1 LQIDIRSIFENYIV
15 AIRKTLTPHPHQ
27 RGVNSKTLLRD
38 LLEVLLLT
46 ALFYTALNG
55 LTGRYRVL
63 SVSMQPTLNE
73 GQQIIVSKTSYWLHQ
88 PERGDIV
95 VIKPREP
102 NNQESIPLIKRIIG
116 LPHEYVEAHDGR
128 IWINGR
134 ALNEPYVSAPLD
146 YTVSWRL
153 GADEYVVLGDNR
165 NNSSDSHSWGAISKE
180 RIIGKAVFRYWPL
193 EKLGGFPDYDF

>member
-1 LQIDIRSIFENYIV
+1 MLTGICSIVKNNIV
-15 AIRKTLTPHPHQ
+15 AIRKTLTPPSHQ
-27 RGVNSKTLLRD
+27 RGVNANTLLRD
-38 LLEVLLLT
+38 MLEVLLLT

-55 LTGRYRVL
+55 LTGRYLVV
-63 SVSMQPTLNE
+63 SVSMQPTLSE
-73 GQQIIVSKTSYWLHQ
+73 GQQIIISKTSYWLHH

-95 VIKPREP
+95 VIRPADAQ
-102 NNQESIPLIKRIIG
+102 NSTPLIKRIIG
-116 LPHEYVEAHDGR
+116 LPGEYVEAHDGR

-146 YTVSWRL
+146 YSFSWQL

-180 RIIGKAVFRYWPL
+180 RIIGKAIFRYWPL
-193 EKLGGFPDYDF
+193 EKLGGFPDYKF